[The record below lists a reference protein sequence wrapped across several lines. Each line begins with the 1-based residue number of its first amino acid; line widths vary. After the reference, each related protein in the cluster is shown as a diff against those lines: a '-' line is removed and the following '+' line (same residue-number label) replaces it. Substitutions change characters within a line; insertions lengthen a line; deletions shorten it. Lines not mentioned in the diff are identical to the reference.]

1 MIVSIGLKG
10 VIWVG
15 CKSCPDN
22 ELAQTLDGSYVM
34 LHRWIVANKQ
44 MAVEV
49 YLVNQNMVWTA
60 IFLW

>member
-1 MIVSIGLKG
+1 MWADWETNPWRHYYV
-10 VIWVG
+10 
-15 CKSCPDN
+15 N